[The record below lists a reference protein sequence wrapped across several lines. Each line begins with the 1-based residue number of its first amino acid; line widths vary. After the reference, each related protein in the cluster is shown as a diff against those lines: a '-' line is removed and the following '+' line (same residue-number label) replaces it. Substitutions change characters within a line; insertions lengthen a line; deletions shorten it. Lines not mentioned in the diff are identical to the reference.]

1 MGGRKSDLCL
11 LEMRLTAS
19 IFFRDI
25 RKINF
30 VGDAS
35 NQAIVQK
42 TFSAGTTPT
51 NEFCK
56 PRLRLQ
62 YRSRN
67 IGYTVHDGI
76 SLLSSEQFQVN
87 EMTYPHEVCQH

>member
-62 YRSRN
+62 YSN
-67 IGYTVHDGI
+67 VITGAETSVILCMMESHC
-76 SLLSSEQFQVN
+76 SLVSSSKS
-87 EMTYPHEVCQH
+87 MR